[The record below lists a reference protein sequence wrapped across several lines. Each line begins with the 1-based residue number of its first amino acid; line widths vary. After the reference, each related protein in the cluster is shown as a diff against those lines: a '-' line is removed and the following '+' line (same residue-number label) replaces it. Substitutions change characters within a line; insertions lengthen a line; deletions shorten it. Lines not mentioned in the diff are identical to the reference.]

1 MKLKSYHIVRNN
13 YFNPFNFS
21 QSGVQIIG
29 NLPHPYNDTIGAAI
43 FCKVKGTVLTL
54 HLNPEDINGMMHS
67 GYDVILKRN
76 VVTSLQ
82 ELNTLNLETVLL
94 HTNCLNLVNVLR
106 EGLSHYIEE
115 FQMMKKVL
123 KN

>member
-13 YFNPFNFS
+13 YFNHFNFS

-29 NLPHPYNDTIGAAI
+29 NLPHPYNNTIGAAI
-43 FCKVKGTVLTL
+43 FCEVKGTVLTL
-54 HLNPEDINGMMHS
+54 HLNPQDIHTIMHS

-82 ELNTLNLETVLL
+82 ELNRSNLETVLL
-94 HTNCLNLVNVLR
+94 KVNGLKSVNVLR

-115 FQMMKKVL
+115 FQIMKKVL